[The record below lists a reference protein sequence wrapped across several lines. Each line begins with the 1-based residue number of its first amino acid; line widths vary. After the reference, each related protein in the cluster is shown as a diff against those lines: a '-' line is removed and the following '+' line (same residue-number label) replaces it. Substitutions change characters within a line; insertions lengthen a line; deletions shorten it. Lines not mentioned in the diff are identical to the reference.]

1 MNSSLTL
8 LYELFMWTIL
18 LSNAGKKILGRNFT
32 LIGVG
37 MLCLFMSRFCKCF
50 YAISSRTSKYIT

>member
-18 LSNAGKKILGRNFT
+18 LSNAGTKILGRSF
-32 LIGVG
+32 LP
-37 MLCLFMSRFCKCF
+37 
-50 YAISSRTSKYIT
+50 